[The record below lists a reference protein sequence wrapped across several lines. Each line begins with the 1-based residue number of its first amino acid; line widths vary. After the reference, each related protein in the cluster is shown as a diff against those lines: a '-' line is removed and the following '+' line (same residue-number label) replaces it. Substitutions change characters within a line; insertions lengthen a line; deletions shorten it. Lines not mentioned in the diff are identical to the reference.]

1 MKAKEYIFSRN
12 FNDEDCNE
20 FGIGYLS
27 SNTDYSNIFK
37 TYSKEVLYNSGFFKE
52 SQYKTPYSR
61 FFNRLMLP
69 IRNITSSIAAFAGRS
84 LDGSNPKY
92 LNSAESAVFHKGYT
106 LFNIDKAIS
115 DIEKVQ
121 TDTKNTI
128 TEKAKN
134 IKSDIGNIEIYG
146 LDAYN
151 ESAKIKNYIGYVPGE
166 INFPDVKTG
175 YIFLKNYAKSRNIK
189 DFTLADKL
197 ISRLQLDIR
206 AYPKRMSKGMK
217 QKIAIVSAFMTDSPL
232 IILDEPT
239 TGLDPLMREVLLSIL
254 LEEKEKG
261 KTIFISSNSIEEL
274 ERVCDRVFFI
284 SQGKIINEA
293 DVNKIKNVSFRDY
306 KIEFKKLKDYNQFKT
321 LNYQIIRDQ
330 RQYFQVTVRVE
341 KKNIQEM
348 LEILKN
354 YDVKFINEKD
364 YSLVSYFNE
373 ERRKFNAKRK

>member
-1 MKAKEYIFSRN
+1 MNKLDNKNKVVVNINNVTKDYKNNRGN
-12 FNDEDCNE
+12 FN
-20 FGIGYLS
+20 IS
-27 SNTDYSNIFK
+27 
-37 TYSKEVLYNSGFFKE
+37 
-52 SQYKTPYSR
+52 
-61 FFNRLMLP
+61 
-69 IRNITSSIAAFAGRS
+69 
-84 LDGSNPKY
+84 
-92 LNSAESAVFHKGYT
+92 
-106 LFNIDKAIS
+106 FNIK
-115 DIEKVQ
+115 
-121 TDTKNTI
+121 KNEVVGIAGENGAGKTTLI
-128 TEKAKN
+128 RQIMGF
-134 IKSDIGNIEIYG
+134 IKSDIGNIQIYG
-146 LDAYN
+146 LDAYK

-175 YIFLKNYAKSRNIK
+175 YLFLKNYAKSRNIK

-217 QKIAIVSAFMTDSPL
+217 QKMAIVSAFMTDSPL

-364 YSLVSYFNE
+364 YSLVSCFNE

>member
-1 MKAKEYIFSRN
+1 MDKLTLLS
-12 FNDEDCNE
+12 
-20 FGIGYLS
+20 IGYL
-27 SNTDYSNIFK
+27 
-37 TYSKEVLYNSGFFKE
+37 
-52 SQYKTPYSR
+52 
-61 FFNRLMLP
+61 
-69 IRNITSSIAAFAGRS
+69 
-84 LDGSNPKY
+84 
-92 LNSAESAVFHKGYT
+92 
-106 LFNIDKAIS
+106 
-115 DIEKVQ
+115 
-121 TDTKNTI
+121 
-128 TEKAKN
+128 
-134 IKSDIGNIEIYG
+134 
-146 LDAYN
+146 
-151 ESAKIKNYIGYVPGE
+151 
-166 INFPDVKTG
+166 
-175 YIFLKNYAKSRNIK
+175 FLKNYAKSRNIK

-217 QKIAIVSAFMTDSPL
+217 QKMAIVSAFMTDSPL

-306 KIEFKKLKDYNQFKT
+306 KIEFKKLKDYNQFNT

-348 LEILKN
+348 LKILKN

>member
-1 MKAKEYIFSRN
+1 MNKLDNKNKVVVNINNVTKDYKNNRGN
-12 FNDEDCNE
+12 FN
-20 FGIGYLS
+20 IS
-27 SNTDYSNIFK
+27 
-37 TYSKEVLYNSGFFKE
+37 
-52 SQYKTPYSR
+52 
-61 FFNRLMLP
+61 
-69 IRNITSSIAAFAGRS
+69 
-84 LDGSNPKY
+84 
-92 LNSAESAVFHKGYT
+92 
-106 LFNIDKAIS
+106 FNIKENEVVGIAGENGAGKTTLIRQ
-115 DIEKVQ
+115 IMGF
-121 TDTKNTI
+121 
-128 TEKAKN
+128 

-146 LDAYN
+146 LDAYK

-175 YIFLKNYAKSRNIK
+175 YFFLKNYAKSRNIK

-217 QKIAIVSAFMTDSPL
+217 QKMAIVSAFMTDSPL